1 MPSFVRGWLF
11 YKEVNRMSASA
22 IILGAGKGVRMHS
35 ATPKQFLR
43 LKNLPIIAYSL
54 KAFSAC
60 DEIAEIYLVVS
71 ADESDFCRHILL
83 PSLNL
88 AKPVKLL
95 TGGERRQDSVYNGLR
110 EMGHREGIVAI
121 HDGVRPFVQPA
132 QIGECIAQAEKTGA
146 CMLGM
151 PVGDTLKR
159 VNDSGII
166 KSTVQ
171 RDNLWQA
178 QTPQAFRYQLIRK
191 AHESAADE
199 GFSGTDDASLV
210 ERYGGR
216 VKVIRGSGK
225 NIKITHPDDL
235 GIAQA
240 FLDAGI
246 NNKPSSS

>member
-1 MPSFVRGWLF
+1 
-11 YKEVNRMSASA
+11 
-22 IILGAGKGVRMHS
+22 
-35 ATPKQFLR
+35 
-43 LKNLPIIAYSL
+43 
-54 KAFSAC
+54 
-60 DEIAEIYLVVS
+60 
-71 ADESDFCRHILL
+71 
-83 PSLNL
+83 
-88 AKPVKLL
+88 
-95 TGGERRQDSVYNGLR
+95 
-110 EMGHREGIVAI
+110 
-121 HDGVRPFVQPA
+121 
-132 QIGECIAQAEKTGA
+132 KTGA

-246 NNKPSSS
+246 NNNPSSS